1 MHFMEIIAALVH
13 AITALV
19 SSLLKPSVIPLQIIP
34 STKRF
39 NIDMKD
45 IWKAVAEQSDAL
57 PFFFFFP
64 TIEHMVPTYIV
75 FIWVQQS
82 SNIFVGTFI
91 LCTLCKF
98 KGEWIMLIPFSFTVW
113 AQLFSFSPLEP
124 FFF

>member
-1 MHFMEIIAALVH
+1 MHFMEIIAALVR

-34 STKRF
+34 STKCF

-64 TIEHMVPTYIV
+64 NCWTHGAHIHSFHMGATI
-75 FIWVQQS
+75 F
-82 SNIFVGTFI
+82 
-91 LCTLCKF
+91 
-98 KGEWIMLIPFSFTVW
+98 
-113 AQLFSFSPLEP
+113 
-124 FFF
+124 